1 MGGSGGGFFSGTAK
15 PEDLARRTREAEA
28 RTHDDAFETK
38 VEAVL
43 GSALA
48 EFNDRDTQ
56 AAQSVFESVTRDIG
70 TDIEG
75 TVDLLFG
82 GSVSRHTYVD
92 GLSDVDAL
100 VLMDR
105 TSLKGESPAMLQ
117 QLLANTLRNRYPRS
131 VVSVGALA
139 VTLEHQGLTFQLLPA
154 LRHGD
159 RFKIAAADG
168 KGWSRIDP
176 AGFAQALSR
185 ANKALDGK
193 LVPCIKLAK
202 AIVAGEPEKRRL
214 TGYHTESLAI
224 AIFKGYTG
232 SRTPKAMLRH
242 LFEKAS
248 GQVMM
253 PITDSTGQSVNVD
266 EYLGSPKSNYRR
278 IVADGLGRIAR
289 RMRNAD
295 GGRSIV
301 GWKELVE

>member
-28 RTHDDAFETK
+28 RTHDDAFETE

-105 TSLKGESPAMLQ
+105 TSLMEKSPAMLQ

-139 VTLEHQGLTFQLLPA
+139 VTLEHQGLTFQLLP
-154 LRHGD
+154 LTT
-159 RFKIAAADG
+159 
-168 KGWSRIDP
+168 P
-176 AGFAQALSR
+176 AGPRADRALGTTLAYQRALDTRRSVAHVIPVGSVGSGLPPSR
-185 ANKALDGK
+185 AGSSLD
-193 LVPCIKLAK
+193 
-202 AIVAGEPEKRRL
+202 
-214 TGYHTESLAI
+214 
-224 AIFKGYTG
+224 
-232 SRTPKAMLRH
+232 
-242 LFEKAS
+242 
-248 GQVMM
+248 
-253 PITDSTGQSVNVD
+253 D
-266 EYLGSPKSNYRR
+266 LG
-278 IVADGLGRIAR
+278 
-289 RMRNAD
+289 
-295 GGRSIV
+295 
-301 GWKELVE
+301 